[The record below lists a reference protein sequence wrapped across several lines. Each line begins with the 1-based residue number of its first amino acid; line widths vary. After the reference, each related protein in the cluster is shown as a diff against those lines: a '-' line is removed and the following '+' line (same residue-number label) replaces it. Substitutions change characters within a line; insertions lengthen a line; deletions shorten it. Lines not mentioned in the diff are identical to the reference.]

1 MTPTPPTSTMPKA
14 PRALKVNSKEANPSH
29 KSKKS
34 VGVAKPAPSSNKRQG
49 VNKHKSL
56 APDKKTTRKVGAASV
71 DLSEHERVVA
81 AKASTTVRQPVAMPT
96 LHDCYLHTHL
106 KKLSRRA
113 QLRRAGTDTLG
124 LLHRHTTLRVFDEI
138 CRACKAIVKYQ
149 RKKTI
154 TKAVL
159 LQACNA
165 LGLAIAH

>member
-1 MTPTPPTSTMPKA
+1 MTTTPPAPTMPKA
-14 PRALKVNSKEANPSH
+14 SRAPKANPKEANPSH
-29 KSKKS
+29 KSKGS
-34 VGVAKPAPSSNKRQG
+34 TGVAKPAPSPKKRQG
-49 VNKHKSL
+49 VDKHKSL
-56 APDKKTTRKVGAASV
+56 APDKKRTRKVVAASV
-71 DLSEHERVVA
+71 GPLEQERIVA

>member
-1 MTPTPPTSTMPKA
+1 MTPTPPTPTMPKA
-14 PRALKVNSKEANPSH
+14 PRALKVNSKKANPSL

-113 QLRRAGTDTLG
+113 QLKACTTFGSLRKCERRSGICTSRILG
-124 LLHRHTTLRVFDEI
+124 VHSFHLANLQLARCISEASSNTSD
-138 CRACKAIVKYQ
+138 CACA
-149 RKKTI
+149 
-154 TKAVL
+154 
-159 LQACNA
+159 
-165 LGLAIAH
+165 